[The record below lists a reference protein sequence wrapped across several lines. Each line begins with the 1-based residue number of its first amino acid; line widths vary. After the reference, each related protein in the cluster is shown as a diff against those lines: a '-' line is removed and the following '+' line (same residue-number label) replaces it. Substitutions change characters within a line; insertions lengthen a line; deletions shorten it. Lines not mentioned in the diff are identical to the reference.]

1 MTIAAPISSCK
12 FETICGACG
21 RAVMAP
27 EFVEYFSEEQLVLN
41 FWSCANCGFRF
52 ETEEKAAADVEP
64 QIGVCDEAELFPE
77 AFFPSPRF

>member
-41 FWSCANCGFRF
+41 FWSCTNCGFRF
-52 ETEEKAAADVEP
+52 ETEEKSTADVEP
-64 QIGVCDEAELFPE
+64 QIASEAELFPE
-77 AFFPSPRF
+77 AFLRRRVFE